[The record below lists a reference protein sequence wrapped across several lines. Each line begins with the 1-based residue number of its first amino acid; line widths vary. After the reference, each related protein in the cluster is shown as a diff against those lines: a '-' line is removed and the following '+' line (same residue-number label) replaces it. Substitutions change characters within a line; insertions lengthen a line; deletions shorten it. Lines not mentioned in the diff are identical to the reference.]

1 MNIPQFSKG
10 DGRKES
16 EKKRVRDGGRND
28 GGREI
33 SKKGSKEKT
42 TVAE

>member
-1 MNIPQFSKG
+1 MNILQFSKG

-16 EKKRVRDGGRND
+16 EKKRVRDGGRDN
-28 GGREI
+28 GGRDI
-33 SKKGSKEKT
+33 SKERSKEKT